1 MQGKPIHCLFSLF
14 SISSTCTL
22 HKVWQ
27 YPDLARSAFSTCL
40 TGSSHF
46 FTSHQYP
53 LSSRL
58 FQCYSDAVQTQIPS
72 FREDYPQLRS
82 TDFKSEHQ
90 VSRTQMIVAFPDSRS
105 TTWIDT
111 RLTYGVLE
119 FWARTYAELSA
130 LPPLTEN
137 KVAPRTLFRGWWDSH
152 GHIPLLPQYGIPH
165 AVSPTLH
172 WGEGTSMACSP
183 RCHVFSSSHA
193 GSASSAPMESNLTRC
208 CRWHRTD
215 NCVGKLIISSSQT
228 WEGNLEA
235 TASAI
240 ISQNMKTGWCW
251 VCKQWNLQH
260 SFD

>member
-1 MQGKPIHCLFSLF
+1 MREVRLKPKSRILYPVVRIVIPTFTQINTLMNKFGHMMQGKPIHCLFSLF

-82 TDFKSEHQ
+82 TNFKSEHQ

-105 TTWIDT
+105 TT
-111 RLTYGVLE
+111 
-119 FWARTYAELSA
+119 
-130 LPPLTEN
+130 
-137 KVAPRTLFRGWWDSH
+137 
-152 GHIPLLPQYGIPH
+152 
-165 AVSPTLH
+165 
-172 WGEGTSMACSP
+172 
-183 RCHVFSSSHA
+183 
-193 GSASSAPMESNLTRC
+193 
-208 CRWHRTD
+208 
-215 NCVGKLIISSSQT
+215 
-228 WEGNLEA
+228 
-235 TASAI
+235 
-240 ISQNMKTGWCW
+240 
-251 VCKQWNLQH
+251 
-260 SFD
+260 